1 MELDQ
6 LLKDCQRGHAAAQK
20 AVYDRFARPLF
31 ALCRRYVKS
40 DAAAEEMLH
49 NGLLKF
55 FTSLDRFVYQSE
67 AATVAWMK
75 KILVNECLMHLRREN
90 SFLHVGLHEAQEV
103 AIADDTLDRFE
114 SAHIYAAIMQL
125 PVGYRTVFNLYV
137 LEQYTHKEIASLLGI
152 TEGTSKSQL
161 SKARALLQQTL
172 IRNHPEYALRK
183 TR

>member
-6 LLKDCQRGHAAAQK
+6 LLRDCKRGRTAAQK

-31 ALCRRYVKS
+31 VLCRRYLKS
-40 DAAAEEMLH
+40 DAAAEEVLH

-55 FTSLDRFVYQSE
+55 FTSLDRFVFQGE

-75 KILVNECLMHLRREN
+75 KIMVNECLMHLRREN

-103 AIADDTLDRFE
+103 TITDDTLDRFE

-125 PVGYRTVFNLYV
+125 PIGYRTVFNLYV
-137 LEQYTHKEIASLLGI
+137 LEQYAHKEIASLLGI

-172 IRNHPEYALRK
+172 IRNNPEYALRK